1 MTRLGFYIV
10 HNNRYKLVKA
20 INVPWDFTIGG
31 PDDENPVVD
40 MPIIGSDEYF
50 NVDENGNIIPPT
62 EGGEDTDDK
71 EEETPTPPTEGEDEN
86 EGIAL
91 QEDETEVEP
100 SEPESPEEPDEQEP
114 EKPKQSFE
122 EWFMNYFYREIAT
135 DRNFF
140 NVFNTDRTYIIIA
153 EEDIS
158 VMGFMITYKGRTIL
172 NFEEHDY
179 RNIINS
185 MFPDIRQ
192 VMIIPDE
199 SFGGYD
205 EDKDF
210 AHDRNPDCSFGG
222 YGDDKEFFVEDESEN
237 KGLDTYPNLF

>member
-20 INVPWDFTIGG
+20 INVPWNFTIGG
-31 PDDENPVVD
+31 PDDENPIVD

-50 NVDENGNIIPPT
+50 DVDENGNIIPPT

-71 EEETPTPPTEGEDEN
+71 EEEIPTLPIEGEDE
-86 EGIAL
+86 GITL
-91 QEDETEVEP
+91 QNDETEVEP
-100 SEPESPEEPDEQEP
+100 SEPENPEEL

-122 EWFMNYFYREIAT
+122 EWFMNYFYREIVT

-158 VMGFMITYKGRTIL
+158 VMGFMMIYKGRTIL

-185 MFPDIRQ
+185 IFPDIRQ
-192 VMIIPDE
+192 AMIVPDE

-205 EDKDF
+205 DDEDFTYDG
-210 AHDRNPDCSFGG
+210 NLDCLFGD
-222 YGDDKEFFVEDESEN
+222 YGNNKESFVENKSEN